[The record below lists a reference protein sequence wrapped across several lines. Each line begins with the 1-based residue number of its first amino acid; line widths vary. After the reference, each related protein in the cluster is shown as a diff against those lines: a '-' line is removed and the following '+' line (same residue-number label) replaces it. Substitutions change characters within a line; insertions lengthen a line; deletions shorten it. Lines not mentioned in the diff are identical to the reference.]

1 MQLSVGIV
9 VILVSVSC
17 VITIPVPDNADLA
30 RIVNGETVDI
40 TEIPYQA
47 ALRRRVLS
55 GWAHNCG
62 AVIIT
67 NRGLLTAAHCVE
79 TFVSQPSLLRVV
91 VGTSSRLTGGKTYDV
106 SVIYSHESF
115 SATTLEHDIALLG
128 TSKIMDFSQSVAPV
142 SIASEHYV
150 LPDGT
155 GAVVSGFG
163 TTSYEG
169 SSSEVLM
176 AARVSIVSQ
185 SVCARAYLRIA
196 TIGEGMVCAKG
207 SNPPRDACQGDSG
220 GPLVVRNVLVGIV
233 SWGEGCANT
242 NYPGVYT
249 RVSEYNPWIKQK
261 LELLRATG

>member
-1 MQLSVGIV
+1 MQLSVEIIL
-9 VILVSVSC
+9 ILVSLSC
-17 VITIPVPDNADLA
+17 VITIPVPDNTDLA
-30 RIVNGETVDI
+30 RIVNGEAVDI
-40 TEIPYQA
+40 TEVPYQA

-55 GWAHNCG
+55 GWAHSCG

-79 TFVSQPSLLRVV
+79 AFVSQPSLLRVV
-91 VGTSSRLTGGKTYDV
+91 VGTSSRLNGGKTYDV
-106 SVIYSHESF
+106 SAIYSHEAF
-115 SATTLEHDIALLG
+115 SATTLENDIALLA
-128 TSKIMDFSQSVAPV
+128 TSKVIEFSESVAPV
-142 SIASEHYV
+142 SFASEHYV
-150 LPDGT
+150 LPAGT

-169 SSSEVLM
+169 SSSEVLK

-196 TIGEGMVCAKG
+196 TIGAGMVCANG
-207 SNPPRDACQGDSG
+207 SNPPKDACQGDSG

-249 RVSEYNPWIKQK
+249 RVSEYSPWIRQK
-261 LELLRATG
+261 LEILRTTG

>member
-1 MQLSVGIV
+1 MQLSVEIIL
-9 VILVSVSC
+9 ILVSISC
-17 VITIPVPDNADLA
+17 VITIPVPDNTDLA
-30 RIVNGETVDI
+30 RIVNGEPVDI
-40 TEIPYQA
+40 KEVPYQA

-55 GWAHNCG
+55 GWAHTCG

-67 NRGLLTAAHCVE
+67 SRGVLTAAHCVE
-79 TFVSQPSLLRVV
+79 AFVSQPSLLRVA

-106 SVIYSHESF
+106 SVIHSHEGF
-115 SATTLEHDIALLG
+115 STSTLEHDIALLS
-128 TSKIMDFSQSVAPV
+128 TTKVMDFGETVAPV
-142 SIASEHYV
+142 SVASEHYV

-155 GAVVSGFG
+155 GAIVSGFG

-169 SSSEVLM
+169 SSSEVLQ

-196 TIGEGMVCAKG
+196 NIGTGMVCAVG
-207 SNPPRDACQGDSG
+207 SNPPKDACQGDSG

-233 SWGEGCANT
+233 SWGEGCANA

-249 RVSEYNPWIKQK
+249 RVSEYSPWIRQK
-261 LELLRATG
+261 LEVMRTSG